1 MALQNAFQ
9 DLATDQRLDQT
20 NALLR
25 RLVKIMESQA
35 TVDAQNRQRV
45 TIDAITGNLTLTTL
59 TGITNALPAGAN
71 NIGGITTI
79 AGVDHKQYI
88 DIARTA
94 FNTGLR
100 SKLT

>member
-1 MALQNAFQ
+1 MTLRNAFE

-35 TVDAQNRQRV
+35 TVDGQNRQRM
-45 TIDAITGNLTLTTL
+45 TMDAIAAGLTLGTVST
-59 TGITNALPAGAN
+59 ITNPVP
-71 NIGGITTI
+71 IGNVATMS
-79 AGVDHKQYI
+79 GVDHRQFA

-100 SKLT
+100 SKLN

>member
-1 MALQNAFQ
+1 MTLQNAFQ

-35 TVDAQNRQRV
+35 TVDGQNRQRISIDV
-45 TIDAITGNLTLTTL
+45 APASLTIGTLPTLGTLTS
-59 TGITNALPAGAN
+59 ITNPVAISTVAS
-71 NIGGITTI
+71 
-79 AGVDHKQYI
+79 VDHHQYI

-100 SKLT
+100 SKLN